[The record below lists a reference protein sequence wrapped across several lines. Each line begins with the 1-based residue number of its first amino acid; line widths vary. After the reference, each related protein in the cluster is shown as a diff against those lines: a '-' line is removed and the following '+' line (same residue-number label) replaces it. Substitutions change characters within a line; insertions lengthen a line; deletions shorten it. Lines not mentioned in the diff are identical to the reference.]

1 MYNVDYNL
9 KGARVTKT
17 NYITKKLL
25 VSLFCIFEN
34 DDELQLA
41 GALISYDI
49 SDIEH
54 YYNNLYMNYTIAE
67 LIWLHISNWRKL
79 ITLFKW
85 FSVVF
90 MLKSGYCSSDK
101 QLEID

>member
-1 MYNVDYNL
+1 ME
-9 KGARVTKT
+9 
-17 NYITKKLL
+17 KLL

-49 SDIEH
+49 NDIEH
-54 YYNNLYMNYTIAE
+54 YYNTLYRNYTIAE
-67 LIWLHISNWRKL
+67 LIWLHISSQSNL
-79 ITLFKW
+79 LTILKW

-90 MLKSGYCSSDK
+90 YA
-101 QLEID
+101 

>member
-9 KGARVTKT
+9 KVARVTKT
-17 NYITKKLL
+17 NYMTKKLL

-34 DDELQLA
+34 HYELELA

-54 YYNNLYMNYTIAE
+54 YYNTPYRNYTIAE
-67 LIWLHISNWRKL
+67 LIWLHISSWSNL
-79 ITLFKW
+79 LTLLKW
-85 FSVVF
+85 YSVVF
-90 MLKSGYCSSDK
+90 YA
-101 QLEID
+101 

>member
-17 NYITKKLL
+17 NYITEKLL

-54 YYNNLYMNYTIAE
+54 YYNTLYRNYIIAE
-67 LIWLHISNWRKL
+67 LIWLHISSWKNL
-79 ITLFKW
+79 LTLLKW
-85 FSVVF
+85 FSIVF
-90 MLKSGYCSSDK
+90 YA
-101 QLEID
+101 